1 LLLLVVALPLVFIP
15 SEGDAY
21 ALPKAVVLRGVG
33 LLGAMLFIAHVVVG
47 GSLRWSPSRWID
59 IALACFVALFVLAS
73 ITSVDRAQS
82 FVGEPFQFQGT
93 VTTLVYV
100 GAFLAARLSMSTVA
114 GFRSLLVALAATGAL
129 VSLYGV
135 VQSLGIDPFW
145 PGRPDPRIISTLG
158 QANDLAAYLDLV
170 LVAVVALAALVSQ
183 RRRALLAIVAV
194 MSVVALALTYSRG
207 GYLGALP
214 ALGALL
220 LVRPGLPMPRRVSAA
235 PMLVGAVVVAV
246 LALPIAATFG
256 PKIVDRIAA
265 IGDTSESSARFHQ
278 DVWRVG
284 IQIAIDHPW
293 LGTGPETFP
302 VVFRPYLSEVL
313 PPDRAERLG
322 RFRLESPH
330 NELIGIAA
338 EEGLPALVA
347 YLAFLGG
354 CAALAIRRVRATSGT
369 WRTIGIAVLA
379 TLATH
384 LITTTFKTPDTTTS
398 AIFWILLGSGI
409 GAIEADTRVA
419 DTASPA
425 PAAASPGRALCC
437 RGWILPVV
445 ARREP
450 CASSSPTTPRSSAKA
465 SPG

>member
-1 LLLLVVALPLVFIP
+1 MLLLVVALPLVFIP

-33 LLGAMLFIAHVVVG
+33 LLGSVLFIANVVAG

-59 IALACFVALFVLAS
+59 IALVCFIALFVLAS

-82 FVGEPFQFQGT
+82 FVGEPYQFQGT

-100 GAFLAARLSMSTVA
+100 GAFLAARLSLATVA
-114 GFRSLLVALAATGAL
+114 GFRRLLIVLAATGSL
-129 VSLYGV
+129 VAVYGL

-183 RRRALLAIVAV
+183 RQRALLAIVAV
-194 MSVVALALTYSRG
+194 IAAVALALTYSRG

-214 ALGALL
+214 ALGVLL
-220 LVRPGLPMPRRVSAA
+220 LVRPGLPTPPRVSGVPILA
-235 PMLVGAVVVAV
+235 GAVVVAA

-256 PKIVDRIAA
+256 PRIVDRVTA
-265 IGDTSESSARFHQ
+265 IGDTNESSARFHQ
-278 DVWRVG
+278 DAWRLG

-302 VVFRPYLSEVL
+302 VVFRPYLSDL

-338 EEGLPALVA
+338 EEGLPAVVA
-347 YLAFLGG
+347 YVAFLGA
-354 CAALAIRRVRATSGT
+354 CAALAVRRLRAATGPS
-369 WRTIGIAVLA
+369 RTIAIAVLA
-379 TLATH
+379 ILATH
-384 LITTTFKTPDTTTS
+384 LITTAFKTPDTTTS

-409 GAIEADTRVA
+409 GAIEADTQMA
-419 DTASPA
+419 DPA
-425 PAAASPGRALCC
+425 
-437 RGWILPVV
+437 
-445 ARREP
+445 
-450 CASSSPTTPRSSAKA
+450 
-465 SPG
+465 

>member
-33 LLGAMLFIAHVVVG
+33 LLGAVLFIAHVVAG
-47 GSLRWSPSRWID
+47 GSLHWSPSRWID
-59 IALACFVALFVLAS
+59 LALACFVALFVLAS

-100 GAFLAARLSMSTVA
+100 GAFLAARLSLATVA
-114 GFRSLLVALAATGAL
+114 GFRRLLIVLAATGAL
-129 VSLYGV
+129 VSLYGL

-170 LVAVVALAALVSQ
+170 LVAVVALAAMVSQ
-183 RRRALLAIVAV
+183 RQRALLGTVAV
-194 MSVVALALTYSRG
+194 LATVALALTYSRG

-220 LVRPGLPMPRRVSAA
+220 LVRPGLPMPRRVSGA
-235 PMLVGAVVVAV
+235 PILAGAVVVAV

-256 PKIVDRIAA
+256 PRIVDRVVA
-265 IGDTSESSARFHQ
+265 IGDTNESSAQFHQ
-278 DVWRVG
+278 DAWHVG
-284 IQIAIDHPW
+284 VQIAIDHPW

-354 CAALAIRRVRATSGT
+354 CAALAIRRMRAASGAS
-369 WRTIGIAVLA
+369 RTVAIAVLA
-379 TLATH
+379 ILATH
-384 LITTTFKTPDTTTS
+384 LITTAFKTPDTTTS

-419 DTASPA
+419 DTA
-425 PAAASPGRALCC
+425 
-437 RGWILPVV
+437 
-445 ARREP
+445 
-450 CASSSPTTPRSSAKA
+450 
-465 SPG
+465 